1 MAWQTCIGLMLTAA
15 VLTSAAKQ
23 TDHKDA
29 WTSGIIAQLRAPSM
43 RKLQAD
49 EYKHNMHDPIKLYA
63 NKVRI
68 LCPTELQQ
76 GACLCNDVA
85 GSSGAEAMLKA

>member
-15 VLTSAAKQ
+15 ALTSAAQQ
-23 TDHKDA
+23 TDHKEA
-29 WTSGIIAQLRAPSM
+29 WTSGIIAQLRAPST

-63 NKVRI
+63 NKVSS
-68 LCPTELQQ
+68 LFPDGSMLLTAPTGWLPLH
-76 GACLCNDVA
+76 AA
-85 GSSGAEAMLKA
+85 PR